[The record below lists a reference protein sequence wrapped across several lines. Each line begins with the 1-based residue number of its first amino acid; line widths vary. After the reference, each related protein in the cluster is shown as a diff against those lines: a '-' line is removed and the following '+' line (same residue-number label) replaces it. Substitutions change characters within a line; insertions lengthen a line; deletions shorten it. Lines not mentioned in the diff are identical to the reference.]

1 MSSLVRFAGR
11 PVPSLWESS
20 WDTPNRLFR
29 MLEREF
35 EPQVETDSFS
45 PALDVIEDEKGY
57 VIVVE
62 LPGVSKKDVHV
73 NLDNGVLTL
82 SGEKK
87 LEKVEGKSE
96 YQIVGRSYGSFSQ
109 SIRLG
114 DAIEGA
120 KAEAKFRD
128 GLLSI
133 RIPKSEAARPKEI
146 PVRT

>member
-11 PVPSLWESS
+11 QVPGLWESS
-20 WDTPNRLFR
+20 WDTPNRLFQ

-35 EPQVETDSFS
+35 EPQAETESFS

-87 LEKVEGKSE
+87 AEKVESKSE
-96 YQIVGRSYGSFSQ
+96 YQIVGRSYGTFSQ
-109 SIRLG
+109 SLRLG

-128 GLLSI
+128 GILSI

-146 PVRT
+146 PVKS